1 MSTDTRRFHVLPVRL
16 LVALALLVVTSAQAQ
31 QFAAMVS
38 PPRFELA
45 SPAGKSQRQ
54 VIEITNS
61 DVRSATYRVRT
72 VDWTLDPNGA
82 VTLDDALASGSCRPW
97 VAIER
102 REITVPAGGRFRF
115 RFEVNVPP
123 DARGECR
130 FAIAMEGAASSVQA
144 GPNIS
149 IPVSGQIAVI
159 VYVTIGDAKP
169 DLSILRTAVVERE
182 GQRTPVMVVRN
193 TGQAHGRFEGF
204 LDGTDANGKRIDFA
218 PSGLPILPG
227 ETREIPLVVAS
238 EAATR
243 PTLAFPLTIRGNLEW
258 GGKTTPLDAR
268 FGP

>member
-1 MSTDTRRFHVLPVRL
+1 MSTDARLSRSPLARVLVT
-16 LVALALLVVTSAQAQ
+16 LALVLATGAHAQ

-38 PPRFELA
+38 PPRFELT
-45 SPAGKSQRQ
+45 SLPGKAQRQ

-61 DVRSATYRVRT
+61 DMQAATYRVRT
-72 VDWTLDPNGA
+72 VDWTLDPGGA
-82 VTLDDALASGSCRPW
+82 VKLDDALAPGSCRPW

-102 REITVPAGGRFRF
+102 REVTVPGGGRFRF

-123 DARGECR
+123 EASGECR
-130 FAIAMEGAASSVQA
+130 FAIAIEGGASSVQA
-144 GPNIS
+144 GPNIR

-159 VYVTIGDAKP
+159 VYVTIGDARP
-169 DLSILRTAVVERE
+169 ELSIVRTAVVERE

-193 TGQAHGRFEGF
+193 TGKAHGRFDGF

-238 EAATR
+238 EADPR
-243 PTLAFPLTIRGNLEW
+243 PTPAFPLVIRGNLEW